1 VALSGLDGAGKSTH
15 ASALSGTLIRLGFDV
30 TVRWT
35 SLSHTPG
42 VLQVLRTTADRLLIL
57 AGSRANQDGPIA
69 AAEAIAGTPPARPR
83 PADTAA
89 KRLRR
94 RSRSVAFCWTSLVAL
109 RNGLVHRRATRPHLS
124 RGRVVICDRY
134 ILDSKVQLRYDYGES
149 RRFAFQMWLIRLLS
163 PKADRSFLL
172 DVSPETASARKAD
185 YDLSENARRARLYA
199 EESTRLGVR
208 RVDAERP
215 RCEVC
220 AELAADVWS
229 ALEKRESRA
238 VPLRREHHNRNP
250 PRQSARSDPSTAC

>member
-1 VALSGLDGAGKSTH
+1 
-15 ASALSGTLIRLGFDV
+15 
-30 TVRWT
+30 
-35 SLSHTPG
+35 
-42 VLQVLRTTADRLLIL
+42 
-57 AGSRANQDGPIA
+57 
-69 AAEAIAGTPPARPR
+69 
-83 PADTAA
+83 
-89 KRLRR
+89 
-94 RSRSVAFCWTSLVAL
+94 
-109 RNGLVHRRATRPHLS
+109 
-124 RGRVVICDRY
+124 VVICDRY

-199 EESTRLGVR
+199 EESSRLGVR